1 MGEFWRLLWGTVL
14 LRPYVFAFLAV
25 YLAASASHLGWRR
38 TLLFLP
44 LGYGLAW
51 LSEFCSIHWG
61 VPYGDYFYIP
71 ATTGR
76 ELWVAGVPFMDSLSY
91 VFLSYCSY
99 AMALFVLSPLA
110 IGANDLFILE
120 TRSLRRSR
128 RVLVLGA
135 CLFVLLDII
144 IDPVALQGHRWFLGQ
159 IYGYRVQG
167 LYFGIPLSNFAGW
180 LVVGLVLIGTLQIL
194 EGVSGLDGN
203 SRKRPTHGIPGMG
216 LLGPVLYLAVLIFNL
231 AVTFCI
237 GEMLLGLV
245 GCLILGYCSI
255 MAVLFT
261 LHKLEHL
268 NEEFIRRHL
277 LSFPHSRARVLLP
290 RDR

>member
-1 MGEFWRLLWGTVL
+1 MGDFSRLLWGTVL
-14 LRPYVFAFLAV
+14 LRPYVFAFLLV
-25 YLAASASHLGWRR
+25 YVAASAIHLGWRR

-44 LGYGLAW
+44 LGYSLAW

-71 ATTGR
+71 TTADR

-99 AMALFVLSPLA
+99 AMALFVLSPIA
-110 IGANDLFILE
+110 VGGKELFILE
-120 TRSLRRSR
+120 TRPLRRSR

-144 IDPVALQGHRWFLGQ
+144 IDPIALQGHRWFLGQ
-159 IYGYRVQG
+159 IYGYREPG

-180 LVVGLVLIGTLQIL
+180 LIVGLVLIGTLQL
-194 EGVSGLDGN
+194 LDRFSGLDGQGWN
-203 SRKRPTHGIPGMG
+203 RMGCRVPGGG

-231 AVTFCI
+231 AVTFWI
-237 GEMLLGLV
+237 GETLLGLV
-245 GCLILGYCSI
+245 GCLILGYFSI
-255 MAVLFT
+255 PGVFFT
-261 LHKLEHL
+261 LYKLEQVNDEL
-268 NEEFIRRHL
+268 IERHL
-277 LSFPHSRARVLLP
+277 LSFPHSRARVLLS
-290 RDR
+290 RNR